1 MVKTRS
7 IIRTLCL
14 SLALLLAGG
23 AVGLVEAGEKQHV
36 IKFATLAPEGSSWM
50 KQMRELARE
59 VSEKTQGQVEF
70 KFYPG
75 GVSGDEKDVIRKI
88 RIGQLHS
95 AGFTGVGLGDILPE
109 VRVLDL
115 PFLFETDEEVAYV
128 YDAMDEYFMRAF
140 EDKGYVLLGWVP
152 VGWVHF
158 FSVPKIESIEDLQRS
173 RPWLWAGDPLVES
186 AYQAMDVN
194 PVPLALPDVLMSLQ
208 TGMVDV
214 VYGSPQGTLALQW
227 FSRVKHMTSFR
238 MGYAT
243 GGVLISKR
251 KFNQLPEDVQSV
263 FKSTA
268 KNHLNK
274 LMKIIQSENM
284 ESIQIMKENGVTLTP
299 ELSKNA
305 KSGFLQ
311 AGVKARDQLTGKL
324 FSIELLKK
332 VESFIAEVRK

>member
-1 MVKTRS
+1 
-7 IIRTLCL
+7 
-14 SLALLLAGG
+14 
-23 AVGLVEAGEKQHV
+23 
-36 IKFATLAPEGSSWM
+36 
-50 KQMRELARE
+50 
-59 VSEKTQGQVEF
+59 
-70 KFYPG
+70 
-75 GVSGDEKDVIRKI
+75 
-88 RIGQLHS
+88 
-95 AGFTGVGLGDILPE
+95 
-109 VRVLDL
+109 
-115 PFLFETDEEVAYV
+115 
-128 YDAMDEYFMRAF
+128 
-140 EDKGYVLLGWVP
+140 
-152 VGWVHF
+152 
-158 FSVPKIESIEDLQRS
+158 
-173 RPWLWAGDPLVES
+173 
-186 AYQAMDVN
+186 
-194 PVPLALPDVLMSLQ
+194 
-208 TGMVDV
+208 
-214 VYGSPQGTLALQW
+214 
-227 FSRVKHMTSFR
+227 